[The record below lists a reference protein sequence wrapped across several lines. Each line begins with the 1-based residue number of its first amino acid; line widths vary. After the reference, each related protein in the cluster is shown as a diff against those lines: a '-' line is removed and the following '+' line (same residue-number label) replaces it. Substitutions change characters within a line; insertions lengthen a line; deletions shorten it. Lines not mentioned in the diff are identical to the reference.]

1 MSSKNSNPTYALS
14 DFIKCLHFYIGLLI
28 GPFIFIAALTGT
40 LYVLSPQIEQIIYK
54 QQLTTNS
61 QVQGLDQSKSHSLQ
75 TQVTA
80 ARESLVKPLQLKALR
95 PSPAQGQ
102 TTRVLFIDPALDRYR
117 AHTVFV
123 DPVTLNI
130 QGNLPSY
137 GTSGILP
144 FRIYLDF
151 MHSDLLLGSV
161 GRYYS
166 ELAASWMWVAAVS
179 GIFLWLKLGRRRN
192 IKTTSQKQTKNTKN
206 GFIRSR
212 TRHANIAIYIS
223 LGLIFFSAT
232 GLTWSKWAGANISQ
246 LRQDIGWI
254 TPSVSR
260 QLSTPSIN
268 LNTRLSAQDNQ
279 FDQVLLAARK
289 FGIDANK
296 IEIIPSINNK
306 SAWLVREIDHS
317 WPTQVDSVAV
327 DTASLTVIDHAE
339 FKDFPLIAKLIRW
352 GVDAHMGVLFGVINQ
367 LILAAFGIA
376 LCAVIIYGYKM
387 LWQRRR
393 NSKGKQNTL
402 TAAWLKLSKNTQ
414 ITLSVITIILGY
426 ALPLI
431 GVSLFLFCMI
441 DLLRWR
447 SSKLTLKTAKN

>member
-1 MSSKNSNPTYALS
+1 M
-14 DFIKCLHFYIGLLI
+14 I

-61 QVQGLDQSKSHSLQ
+61 QVHGLEQSQSHSLQ
-75 TQVTA
+75 AQVTA
-80 ARESLVKPLQLKALR
+80 ARESLEKPLQLKALR
-95 PSPAQGQ
+95 PSPAEDQ

-179 GIFLWLKLGRRRN
+179 GIFLWLQLGRRRN

-223 LGLIFFSAT
+223 IGLIFFSAT

-296 IEIIPSINNK
+296 IEIIPSNNNK

-327 DTASLTVIDHAE
+327 DTASMTVIDHAE

-367 LILAAFGIA
+367 LILAAFGFA
-376 LCAVIIYGYKM
+376 LCAIIIYGYKM

-402 TAAWLKLSKNTQ
+402 TGAWLKLSKNTQ